1 MKHITRTLA
10 GIALSFC
17 TASSVVRAAEI
28 QSMTIQEIS
37 TISGGI
43 GTSANDAI
51 VIGGVAYGAG
61 WFNGTD
67 LAGNPMLS
75 ANQHFYSAGSTDGAL
90 LMGVQQANNAFAV
103 ATISGY
109 NLNTLPSAPSGAI
122 NGGVMSLSMP
132 GLRVEAQGMSINTS
146 PQSLTTSFSR
156 ISANR
161 YFYTADWT
169 HVANNDVSSLS
180 TGTVIPQANGY
191 TWQMHME
198 GVASLVPTIT
208 PGNKTIVSMSIEEIG
223 DRSGGFSNSALH
235 TGGGNA
241 YLGTQTGTP
250 YSFVSAGS
258 ADGQILMGVT
268 QDVGDFTLGG
278 MLSGSAALPNTRH
291 GAPMGTV
298 KDGTQLEV
306 DLSGWGLDWKG
317 TQFVL
322 PPDAGTLVTAVDEI
336 DETHY
341 FYTIDWTHLITSDEN
356 SQYANLN
363 TFWHLEGILVTAV
376 PEAETYAMMLA
387 GLALVGVA
395 KHRRRKPT

>member
-1 MKHITRTLA
+1 MKQITGA
-10 GIALSFC
+10 IVGIALVGC
-17 TASSVVRAAEI
+17 VASSMAQAAEI
-28 QSMTIQEIS
+28 QSMTIQEIG

-43 GTSANDAI
+43 GTSVD
-51 VIGGVAYGAG
+51 VVPYGHAG
-61 WFNGTD
+61 WFNGVTT
-67 LAGNPMLS
+67 LGTPVLS
-75 ANQHFYSAGSTDGAL
+75 TNENFFSAGSTDGAIF
-90 LMGVQQANNAFAV
+90 MGVQQANNAFASQ
-103 ATISGY
+103 TLNGY
-109 NLNTLPSAPSGAI
+109 NLNTLPAAPSGAI
-122 NGGVMSLSMP
+122 TGGVMSLDMP

-180 TGTVIPQANGY
+180 TGTAIPQANGY

-198 GVASLVPTIT
+198 GVAQIVPTIT

-223 DRSGGFSNSALH
+223 DRSVGFSNSAIH

-241 YLGTQTGTP
+241 HIGTQTGTP
-250 YSFVSAGS
+250 YGFVSAGS

-268 QDVGDFTLGG
+268 QDAGDFTLGG
-278 MLSGSAALPNTRH
+278 MVLGSAALPNTRYD
-291 GAPMGTV
+291 APMGTV
-298 KDGTQLEV
+298 KDGTLLEI
-306 DLSGWGLDWKG
+306 DLSGWGMDWKG
-317 TQFVL
+317 AQFVL
-322 PPDAGTLVTAVDEI
+322 PPDSGTLVSAVEEI

-341 FYTIDWTHLITSDEN
+341 FYTIDWSHLITSEEN

-376 PEAETYAMMLA
+376 PEAETYAMMVA
-387 GLALVGVA
+387 GLGLVGLMA
-395 KHRRRKPT
+395 FRRRKLV